1 MILHM
6 PKCDRTER
14 GSYKWWTKCGIRI
27 REWGGGRIIVI
38 IYIYMFRIQKIKRPC
53 CSVLGPSIN
62 TTKMSRQFSFFA
74 WMRRP
79 CRVALHATLLYWH
92 EKNIIHIYIISII
105 DIFPYLSVFFSFSY
119 CLTSKILNEKR
130 WDLFMNFVF
139 FHYGLHIIHP
149 VFKAV

>member
-14 GSYKWWTKCGIRI
+14 GSFKWCTKCGIRI
-27 REWGGGRIIVI
+27 REWGGEDGGNIN
-38 IYIYMFRIQKIKRPC
+38 MFRIQKVKRPC

-92 EKNIIHIYIISII
+92 KKNIIHIYIISIS
-105 DIFPYLSVFFSFSY
+105 DIFPYLRVFFSFSYY

-130 WDLFMNFVF
+130 WDLFMNFGF